1 MTCPWNAWLE
11 RQRERGTRVT
21 TGSDGLAG
29 LLSGL
34 KKRSGLSYGALAG
47 RLHVSTSTVHRYC
60 NGDAVPTEFG
70 TIERFAKQCGAT
82 RDELVEAHRRWIIAD
97 DARRRPRPAAHEPA
111 ERPPVTT
118 GTSDEA
124 ESVGG
129 SAGTAEVGAVGGIE
143 GTRSVDLPKA
153 EGTPSTAPDEGAG
166 ATGPHFPTPTP
177 APEDAP
183 KGDALPLT
191 APEAES
197 EGDPDPESGATPA
210 ATPGASGAG
219 ATRWSRRG
227 RDVSRSA
234 AVGSA
239 VRRRGV
245 RIALAAGTVAVL
257 AVPAAYAVTR
267 YAADEPTP
275 SGPSAPVTPSS
286 GRASPSAPGA
296 GPGTSASAS
305 AGPTASGSATAA
317 GGASPG
323 AGASAPAPGREG
335 SSTPG
340 GTPPSGDGAAV
351 QPPSVGVSSYNWDAP
366 CGENYLLDQPEGQVP
381 PPSAPQDTRG
391 WARAL
396 GAVDAGA
403 MRLQLTAKGRAE
415 EAVVITGID
424 VRVVERGAP
433 LAWRAFSMGDGCGSG
448 ITPQTFDIDLDDAR
462 PVTRAKDG
470 QDGGSTVPAKGFPFK
485 VSSHD
490 PQVFNLDIHT
500 EGHQASWYLEVGW
513 SSGDRRGTVRVD
525 DGGRPFRTSALEG
538 RPRFGWWPDRSE
550 WVAY

>member
-1 MTCPWNAWLE
+1 M
-11 RQRERGTRVT
+11 T
-21 TGSDGLAG
+21 TGSDGLAA

-60 NGDAVPTEFG
+60 NGDAVPPEFG

-97 DARRRPRPAAHEPA
+97 DARRRPRPAAPEPA
-111 ERPPVTT
+111 GRPTPMT
-118 GTSDEA
+118 
-124 ESVGG
+124 G
-129 SAGTAEVGAVGGIE
+129 SAGLTKAEATTSE
-143 GTRSVDLPKA
+143 GTTSEGTTSEGMRAGATKA
-153 EGTPSTAPDEGAG
+153 EGTGAEAGPNAAPDDAAG
-166 ATGPHFPTPTP
+166 ADGPHSP
-177 APEDAP
+177 APAAQRPP
-183 KGDALPLT
+183 KGDGLPPPSQET
-191 APEAES
+191 ES
-197 EGDPDPESGATPA
+197 GQDPDPEPDTTPA
-210 ATPGASGAG
+210 AGGAVTPG
-219 ATRWSRRG
+219 TRRPRRG
-227 RDVSRSA
+227 GDAWRSA
-234 AVGSA
+234 AGSA
-239 VRRRGV
+239 ARRRGV
-245 RIALAAGTVAVL
+245 RIALAAGTAALL
-257 AVPAAYAVTR
+257 AVPTAYAVTR

-275 SGPSAPVTPSS
+275 SAPSAPVAPSS
-286 GRASPSAPGA
+286 NRTAPSPP
-296 GPGTSASAS
+296 GPGPSASAS
-305 AGPTASGSATAA
+305 ATPAGSGSATAT
-317 GGASPG
+317 GSASPG
-323 AGASAPAPGREG
+323 AGASSPAPGR
-335 SSTPG
+335 G
-340 GTPPSGDGAAV
+340 GAGAPAVKPPSGDGAAV
-351 QPPSVGVSSYNWDAP
+351 HPPSVGVSSYNWESP

-396 GAVDAGA
+396 GAVDAGS
-403 MRLQLTAKGRAE
+403 MRLQLTAKGRTD

-485 VSSHD
+485 VSAHD
-490 PQVFNLDIHT
+490 PQVFNLDVHT

-525 DGGRPFRTSALEG
+525 DAGRPFRTSALEG
-538 RPRFGWWPDRSE
+538 RPRYGWWPDRGE
-550 WVAY
+550 WVVY

>member
-1 MTCPWNAWLE
+1 M
-11 RQRERGTRVT
+11 T

-70 TIERFAKQCGAT
+70 TVERFAKQCGAT

-97 DARRRPRPAAHEPA
+97 DARRRPRP
-111 ERPPVTT
+111 VTT
-118 GTSDEA
+118 TATAEAAAGGTG
-124 ESVGG
+124 SVNLAKA
-129 SAGTAEVGAVGGIE
+129 AGTADA
-143 GTRSVDLPKA
+143 
-153 EGTPSTAPDEGAG
+153 TPGEAADAG
-166 ATGPHFPTPTP
+166 GPHSPASSAENAPKDAESPQPTPRP
-177 APEDAP
+177 MPE
-183 KGDALPLT
+183 T
-191 APEAES
+191 ETES
-197 EGDPDPESGATPA
+197 DGGPDPEAGAAPA
-210 ATPGASGAG
+210 AGAVTPT
-219 ATRWSRRG
+219 TRRPRLG
-227 RDVSRSA
+227 RDSSRSA
-234 AVGSA
+234 TTGFPA
-239 VRRRGV
+239 RRRGV
-245 RIALAAGTVAVL
+245 RIALAAGTIAVL

-267 YAADEPTP
+267 YVADEPTP
-275 SGPSAPVTPSS
+275 SGPSAPVNPSS
-286 GRASPSAPGA
+286 SRTAPYVP
-296 GPGTSASAS
+296 GPRTSVSASTS
-305 AGPTASGSATAA
+305 PTASGSPAA
-317 GGASPG
+317 G
-323 AGASAPAPGREG
+323 AGASPDTGASSPAPGRREG
-335 SSTPG
+335 SGTPG

-366 CGENYLLDQPEGQVP
+366 CGVNYLLDQPEGQVP

-403 MRLQLTAKGRAE
+403 MRLQLTAKGRAD

-424 VRVVERGAP
+424 VRVVERAAP
-433 LAWRAFSMGDGCGSG
+433 LPWRAFSMGDGCGSG

-490 PQVFNLDIHT
+490 PQVFNLEVHT
-500 EGHQASWYLEVGW
+500 EGHLASWYLEVGW

-538 RPRFGWWPDRSE
+538 RPRYGWWPDRSE
-550 WVAY
+550 WVVL

>member
-1 MTCPWNAWLE
+1 M
-11 RQRERGTRVT
+11 T

-70 TIERFAKQCGAT
+70 TVERFAKQCGAT

-97 DARRRPRPAAHEPA
+97 DARRRPRP
-111 ERPPVTT
+111 VTT
-118 GTSDEA
+118 TATAAEAAEAVAGRTASANLAKPAVTADAAPGEAAGAGGPHSPASSATSASSAENAPKGA
-124 ESVGG
+124 ESPQPMPV
-129 SAGTAEVGAVGGIE
+129 
-143 GTRSVDLPKA
+143 
-153 EGTPSTAPDEGAG
+153 
-166 ATGPHFPTPTP
+166 PTPTP
-177 APEDAP
+177 TPGTETEAEPDDGPE
-183 KGDALPLT
+183 
-191 APEAES
+191 PEA
-197 EGDPDPESGATPA
+197 GATPESGAVTPTTRRARRGGDSSRTA
-210 ATPGASGAG
+210 ATGWPA
-219 ATRWSRRG
+219 
-227 RDVSRSA
+227 
-234 AVGSA
+234 
-239 VRRRGV
+239 RRRGV
-245 RIALAAGTVAVL
+245 RIALAAGAVAVL

-275 SGPSAPVTPSS
+275 SGPSAPVSPSS
-286 GRASPSAPGA
+286 SRTAPHTP
-296 GPGTSASAS
+296 GPGTNASAS
-305 AGPTASGSATAA
+305 TSPTATGSTPAGGSA
-317 GGASPG
+317 SPDTG
-323 AGASAPAPGREG
+323 TRSPAPAREG
-335 SSTPG
+335 SGTPG
-340 GTPPSGDGAAV
+340 GTPPSGNGAAV

-366 CGENYLLDQPEGQVP
+366 CGANFLLDQPEGQVP

-391 WARAL
+391 WAKAL

-403 MRLQLTAKGRAE
+403 MQLQLTAKGRTD

-490 PQVFNLDIHT
+490 PQVFNLDVHT
-500 EGHQASWYLEVGW
+500 EGHLASWYLEVGW

-538 RPRFGWWPDRSE
+538 RPRYGWWPDRSE
-550 WVAY
+550 WVVL

>member
-1 MTCPWNAWLE
+1 M
-11 RQRERGTRVT
+11 T

-118 GTSDEA
+118 GTS
-124 ESVGG
+124 
-129 SAGTAEVGAVGGIE
+129 
-143 GTRSVDLPKA
+143 
-153 EGTPSTAPDEGAG
+153 GTPSAAPDEAAG
-166 ATGPHFPTPTP
+166 ATGPHSPAPTP

-183 KGDALPLT
+183 KGGALPLT

-197 EGDPDPESGATPA
+197 EGNADPESGATPA
-210 ATPGASGAG
+210 AAPGASGAG

-227 RDVSRSA
+227 RDASRSA

-239 VRRRGV
+239 ARRRGV

-286 GRASPSAPGA
+286 GRTSPSAPGP
-296 GPGTSASAS
+296 GPAASASAS

-317 GGASPG
+317 RGASPG

-470 QDGGSTVPAKGFPFK
+470 QDGGTTVPAKGFPFK

>member
-111 ERPPVTT
+111 ERPPVTA
-118 GTSDEA
+118 GTS
-124 ESVGG
+124 
-129 SAGTAEVGAVGGIE
+129 
-143 GTRSVDLPKA
+143 
-153 EGTPSTAPDEGAG
+153 GTPSAAPDEAAG
-166 ATGPHFPTPTP
+166 ATGPHSPAPTP

-183 KGDALPLT
+183 KGGALPLT

-197 EGDPDPESGATPA
+197 EGNADPESGATPA
-210 ATPGASGAG
+210 AAPGASGAG
-219 ATRWSRRG
+219 ATLWSRRG
-227 RDVSRSA
+227 RDASRSA

-239 VRRRGV
+239 ARRRGV

-275 SGPSAPVTPSS
+275 SAPSAPVTPSS
-286 GRASPSAPGA
+286 GRTSPSAPGP
-296 GPGTSASAS
+296 GPAASASAS

-317 GGASPG
+317 RGASPG

-335 SSTPG
+335 SNTPG
-340 GTPPSGDGAAV
+340 RTRPSGDGAAV

>member
-1 MTCPWNAWLE
+1 M
-11 RQRERGTRVT
+11 T

-70 TIERFAKQCGAT
+70 TVERFAKQCGAT

-97 DARRRPRPAAHEPA
+97 DARRRPRP
-111 ERPPVTT
+111 VTT
-118 GTSDEA
+118 TTTAETAETAETAAGGT
-124 ESVGG
+124 G
-129 SAGTAEVGAVGGIE
+129 SANLAKAAGTADA
-143 GTRSVDLPKA
+143 
-153 EGTPSTAPDEGAG
+153 APGEAAG
-166 ATGPHFPTPTP
+166 AAGPHSPAPPASSASSASSAENAPKGAESPQPMPTPVPTPTP
-177 APEDAP
+177 TPETESDHGP
-183 KGDALPLT
+183 E
-191 APEAES
+191 PEA
-197 EGDPDPESGATPA
+197 GKTPA
-210 ATPGASGAG
+210 VGAVTST
-219 ATRWSRRG
+219 TRRPRRG
-227 RDVSRSA
+227 RDSSRSA
-234 AVGSA
+234 AAGFPA
-239 VRRRGV
+239 RRRGV
-245 RIALAAGTVAVL
+245 RIALAAGAVAVL

-275 SGPSAPVTPSS
+275 SGPSAPVSPSS
-286 GRASPSAPGA
+286 SRTAPYTP

-305 AGPTASGSATAA
+305 TSPTASGSTTA
-317 GGASPG
+317 GGSASPV
-323 AGASAPAPGREG
+323 AGASSPAPGREG
-335 SSTPG
+335 SGAPG

-366 CGENYLLDQPEGQVP
+366 CGANFLLNQPEGQVP

-403 MRLQLTAKGRAE
+403 MQLQLTAKGRTD

-490 PQVFNLDIHT
+490 PQVFNLDVHT
-500 EGHQASWYLEVGW
+500 EGHLASWYLEVGW

-538 RPRFGWWPDRSE
+538 RPRYGWWPDRSE
-550 WVAY
+550 WVAL